1 MVLGHNVV
9 IKFFIFDF
17 HRFRLF
23 SMAEQSFQKTNYEEV
38 SSDRP
43 KLKIGQEFE
52 SIDEASYFYNEVY
65 AKVVGFS
72 VRMGSSKKVC

>member
-1 MVLGHNVV
+1 
-9 IKFFIFDF
+9 
-17 HRFRLF
+17 
-23 SMAEQSFQKTNYEEV
+23 MAEQSFQKTNYEEV

-72 VRMGSSKKVC
+72 VRMGSSKKNMLTKEITWKQFSMFQARRTR